1 MLPSILLVDMAF
13 EARRRAAAAVVV
25 AVVAW
30 FFMWFRR
37 RVEDSRSVTYDPLA
51 ERDKQRM
58 NNLRY
63 IYESDDVHCVNLLRM
78 KRAPFFQLC
87 DLFYSRELVTDS
99 IHASVEEQVAMFLYV
114 VGHNERFRVVD
125 LTFRRSAETISRFF

>member
-1 MLPSILLVDMAF
+1 MLHAPFLMLPSILLVDMAF

-25 AVVAW
+25 AMAAW
-30 FFMWFRR
+30 FFVWFR
-37 RVEDSRSVTYDPLA
+37 RVEDLHSVTYGPMA

-78 KRAPFFQLC
+78 KRAHFF
-87 DLFYSRELVTDS
+87 
-99 IHASVEEQVAMFLYV
+99 
-114 VGHNERFRVVD
+114 
-125 LTFRRSAETISRFF
+125 

>member
-1 MLPSILLVDMAF
+1 MLHAPFLMLPSILLVDMAF
-13 EARRRAAAAVVV
+13 EARRRAVVAVVV
-25 AVVAW
+25 AVAAW

-37 RVEDSRSVTYDPLA
+37 RVEDSRSITYGPMA

-78 KRAPFFQLC
+78 RRAPFSNF
-87 DLFYSRELVTDS
+87 VTFFV
-99 IHASVEEQVAMFLYV
+99 VESLS
-114 VGHNERFRVVD
+114 
-125 LTFRRSAETISRFF
+125 LTAYMHLLKNK

>member
-1 MLPSILLVDMAF
+1 MVWQPRLSEFILSDFLLAKQYTPMLHAPFVMLPSIMSVDMAF
-13 EARRRAAAAVVV
+13 EARRRATTAVVV
-25 AVVAW
+25 VVAAW

-37 RVEDSRSVTYDPLA
+37 RVEDSHSVTYGPMV

-78 KRAPFFQLC
+78 KRAPFFN
-87 DLFYSRELVTDS
+87 FVTFFV
-99 IHASVEEQVAMFLYV
+99 VESLS
-114 VGHNERFRVVD
+114 
-125 LTFRRSAETISRFF
+125 LTAYMHLLKNK

>member
-1 MLPSILLVDMAF
+1 MLHAPFLMLPSILLVDMAF

-25 AVVAW
+25 AVAAW

-37 RVEDSRSVTYDPLA
+37 RVEDSRSVTYGPLA

-78 KRAPFFQLC
+78 RRAPFSNF
-87 DLFYSRELVTDS
+87 VTF
-99 IHASVEEQVAMFLYV
+99 SVVESLS
-114 VGHNERFRVVD
+114 
-125 LTFRRSAETISRFF
+125 LTAYMHLLKNK

>member
-1 MLPSILLVDMAF
+1 MLHAPFLMLPSILLVDMAF

-25 AVVAW
+25 AVAAC

-37 RVEDSRSVTYDPLA
+37 RVKDSRSVTYGPLA

-78 KRAPFFQLC
+78 RRGPFFN
-87 DLFYSRELVTDS
+87 FVTF
-99 IHASVEEQVAMFLYV
+99 SVVESLS
-114 VGHNERFRVVD
+114 
-125 LTFRRSAETISRFF
+125 LTAYMYLLKNK

>member
-1 MLPSILLVDMAF
+1 MLSSILLVDVAF

-25 AVVAW
+25 AVGVW

-37 RVEDSRSVTYDPLA
+37 RIEDSRSVTYGPLA
-51 ERDKQRM
+51 ERGKQRM

-78 KRAPFFQLC
+78 RRAPFSNF
-87 DLFYSRELVTDS
+87 VTF
-99 IHASVEEQVAMFLYV
+99 SVVESLS
-114 VGHNERFRVVD
+114 
-125 LTFRRSAETISRFF
+125 LTTYMHLLKNK

>member
-1 MLPSILLVDMAF
+1 MAF

-25 AVVAW
+25 AVAAW

-37 RVEDSRSVTYDPLA
+37 RVEDSCSVTYGPMA

-63 IYESDDVHCVNLLRM
+63 IYESNDVHCVNLLRM
-78 KRAPFFQLC
+78 KRAHFPNFATFF
-87 DLFYSRELVTDS
+87 V
-99 IHASVEEQVAMFLYV
+99 VESLS
-114 VGHNERFRVVD
+114 
-125 LTFRRSAETISRFF
+125 LSAYMHLLKNK